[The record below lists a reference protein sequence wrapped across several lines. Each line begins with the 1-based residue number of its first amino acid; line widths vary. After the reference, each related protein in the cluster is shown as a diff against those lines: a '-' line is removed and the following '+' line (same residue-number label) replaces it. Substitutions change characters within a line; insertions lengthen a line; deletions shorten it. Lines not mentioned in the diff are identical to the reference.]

1 MLKEKIKRLEENLI
15 ILEEFRKNTPLDDL
29 LRDKIKQWA
38 LRYGIL
44 ECIQEIIDISCV
56 LVSINNLGNPKNYR
70 ECIEILVKNGYIS
83 EELGKRLISMVGLRN
98 LLVHEY
104 IKIDLSR
111 LYEFLNNIDNFR
123 EFIYYIGLKDESNQ
137 EY

>member
-1 MLKEKIKRLEENLI
+1 MLKEKIKRLEENLVT
-15 ILEEFRKNTPLDDL
+15 LEEFRKNISLDDL

-44 ECIQEIIDISCV
+44 VCIQEIIDISCA
-56 LVSINNLGNPKNYR
+56 LVSSNNLGNPKNYR
-70 ECIEILVKNGYIS
+70 ECVEILIKNGYIS

-104 IKIDLSR
+104 IKIDLFR
-111 LYEFLNNIDNFR
+111 LYEFLNNLNDFR
-123 EFIYYIGLKDESNQ
+123 EFIYYIGLKNESD
-137 EY
+137 

>member
-1 MLKEKIKRLEENLI
+1 MLKEKIKRLEENLV
-15 ILEEFRKNTPLDDL
+15 ILEEFRKNISLDDL

-44 ECIQEIIDISCV
+44 ECIQEIIDISCA
-56 LVSINNLGNPKNYR
+56 LVSSNNLGNPKNYR
-70 ECIEILVKNGYIS
+70 ECIEILIKNGYIS

-104 IKIDLSR
+104 IKIDLFR
-111 LYEFLNNIDNFR
+111 LYEFLNNLNDFR
-123 EFIYYIGLKDESNQ
+123 EFIYYIVLKDESDQ

>member
-1 MLKEKIKRLEENLI
+1 MLKEKIKRLEENLVT
-15 ILEEFRKNTPLDDL
+15 LEEFRKNISLDDL
-29 LRDKIKQWA
+29 LKDKVKQWA

-44 ECIQEIIDISCV
+44 ECIQEIIDISCA
-56 LVSINNLGNPKNYR
+56 LVSSNNLGNPKNYR
-70 ECIEILVKNGYIS
+70 ECIEILIKNGYIS

-111 LYEFLNNIDNFR
+111 LYEFLNNLNNFR
-123 EFIYYIGLKDESNQ
+123 EFIYYIGLKNESD
-137 EY
+137 

>member
-1 MLKEKIKRLEENLI
+1 MLKEKIKRLEENLVT
-15 ILEEFRKNTPLDDL
+15 LEEFRKNTSLDDL

-44 ECIQEIIDISCV
+44 ECIQEIIDISCA
-56 LVSINNLGNPKNYR
+56 LVSSNNLGNPKNYR
-70 ECIEILVKNGYIS
+70 ECIEILIKNGYIS

-111 LYEFLNNIDNFR
+111 LYEFLNNLNNFR
-123 EFIYYIGLKDESNQ
+123 EFIYYIGLKDESD
-137 EY
+137 

>member
-1 MLKEKIKRLEENLI
+1 MLKEKIKRLEENLVT
-15 ILEEFRKNTPLDDL
+15 LEEFRKNTSLDDL

-44 ECIQEIIDISCV
+44 ECIQEIIDISCA
-56 LVSINNLGNPKNYR
+56 LVSSNNLGNPKNYR
-70 ECIEILVKNGYIS
+70 ECIDILIKNGYIS

-111 LYEFLNNIDNFR
+111 LYEFLNNLNDFR
-123 EFIYYIGLKDESNQ
+123 EFIYYIGLKDESD
-137 EY
+137 

>member
-1 MLKEKIKRLEENLI
+1 MLKEKIKRLEENLV
-15 ILEEFRKNTPLDDL
+15 ILEEFRKNTPLDNL

-38 LRYGIL
+38 LKYGIL
-44 ECIQEIIDISCV
+44 ECIQEIIDISCA
-56 LVSINNLGNPKNYR
+56 LVSSNNLGNPKNYR
-70 ECIEILVKNGYIS
+70 ECVEILIKNGYIS

-111 LYEFLNNIDNFR
+111 LYEFLNNLNDFR
-123 EFIYYIGLKDESNQ
+123 EFIYYIGLKDESD
-137 EY
+137 

>member
-1 MLKEKIKRLEENLI
+1 MLKEKIKRLEENLVT
-15 ILEEFRKNTPLDDL
+15 LEEFRKNTSLDDL

-44 ECIQEIIDISCV
+44 ECIQEIIDISCA
-56 LVSINNLGNPKNYR
+56 LVSSNNLGNPKNYR
-70 ECIEILVKNGYIS
+70 ECIEILIKNGYIS

-111 LYEFLNNIDNFR
+111 LYEFLNNLNNFR
-123 EFIYYIGLKDESNQ
+123 EFIYYIGLKNESD
-137 EY
+137 

>member
-1 MLKEKIKRLEENLI
+1 MLKEKIKRLEENLVT
-15 ILEEFRKNTPLDDL
+15 LEEFRKNTSLDDL

-38 LRYGIL
+38 LKYGIL
-44 ECIQEIIDISCV
+44 DCIQEIIDISCV
-56 LVSINNLGNPKNYR
+56 LVSSNNLGNPKNYR
-70 ECIEILVKNGYIS
+70 ECVEILIKNGYIS

-111 LYEFLNNIDNFR
+111 LYEFLNNLNDFR
-123 EFIYYIGLKDESNQ
+123 EFIYYIGLKDESD
-137 EY
+137 

>member
-1 MLKEKIKRLEENLI
+1 MLKEKIKRLEENLVT
-15 ILEEFRKNTPLDDL
+15 LEEFRKNISLDDL
-29 LRDKIKQWA
+29 LRDNIKQWA

-44 ECIQEIIDISCV
+44 ECIQEIIDISCA

-70 ECIEILVKNGYIS
+70 ECIEILIKNGYIS

-111 LYEFLNNIDNFR
+111 LYEFLNNIDDFR

>member
-1 MLKEKIKRLEENLI
+1 MLKEKIKRLEENLVT
-15 ILEEFRKNTPLDDL
+15 LEEFRKNTSLDDL

-56 LVSINNLGNPKNYR
+56 LVSSNNLGNPKNYR
-70 ECIEILVKNGYIS
+70 ECVEILIKNGYIS
-83 EELGKRLISMVGLRN
+83 EELGKRLISMIGLRN

-111 LYEFLNNIDNFR
+111 LYEFLNNLNDFR
-123 EFIYYIGLKDESNQ
+123 EFIYYIGLKNESD
-137 EY
+137 

>member
-1 MLKEKIKRLEENLI
+1 MLKEKIKRLEENLVT
-15 ILEEFRKNTPLDDL
+15 LEEFRKNISLDDL
-29 LRDKIKQWA
+29 LRDNIKQWA

-44 ECIQEIIDISCV
+44 ECIQEIIDISCA

-70 ECIEILVKNGYIS
+70 ECIEILIKNGYIS

-111 LYEFLNNIDNFR
+111 LFEFLNNIDDFR

>member
-1 MLKEKIKRLEENLI
+1 MLKEKIKRLEENLVT
-15 ILEEFRKNTPLDDL
+15 LEEFRKNTSLDDL

-44 ECIQEIIDISCV
+44 ECIQEIIDISCA
-56 LVSINNLGNPKNYR
+56 LVSSNNLGNPKNYR
-70 ECIEILVKNGYIS
+70 ECVEILIKNGYIS

-104 IKIDLSR
+104 LKIDLSR
-111 LYEFLNNIDNFR
+111 LYEFLNNLNDFR
-123 EFIYYIGLKDESNQ
+123 EFIYYIGLKDELD
-137 EY
+137 

>member
-1 MLKEKIKRLEENLI
+1 MLKEKIKRLEENLVT
-15 ILEEFRKNTPLDDL
+15 LEEFRKNTSLDDL

-44 ECIQEIIDISCV
+44 ECIQEIIDISCA
-56 LVSINNLGNPKNYR
+56 LVSSNNLGNPKNYR
-70 ECIEILVKNGYIS
+70 ECVEILIKNGYIS

-111 LYEFLNNIDNFR
+111 LFEFLNNIDDFR
-123 EFIYYIGLKDESNQ
+123 EFIYYIGLKDESD
-137 EY
+137 

>member
-1 MLKEKIKRLEENLI
+1 MLKEKIKRLEENLVT
-15 ILEEFRKNTPLDDL
+15 LEEFRKNIPLDNL

-44 ECIQEIIDISCV
+44 ECIQEIIDISCA
-56 LVSINNLGNPKNYR
+56 LVSSNNLGNPKNYR
-70 ECIEILVKNGYIS
+70 ECIEILIKNGYIS
-83 EELGKRLISMVGLRN
+83 EELGKRLISIVGLRN

-111 LYEFLNNIDNFR
+111 LYEFLNNLNDFK
-123 EFIYYIGLKDESNQ
+123 EFIYYIGLKNESD
-137 EY
+137 

>member
-1 MLKEKIKRLEENLI
+1 MLKEKIKRLEENLVT
-15 ILEEFRKNTPLDDL
+15 LEEFRKNTPLDNL

-56 LVSINNLGNPKNYR
+56 LVSSNNLGNPKNYR
-70 ECIEILVKNGYIS
+70 ECIEILIKNGYIS

-111 LYEFLNNIDNFR
+111 LCEFLNNLNDFR
-123 EFIYYIGLKDESNQ
+123 EFIYYIDLKDESD
-137 EY
+137 

>member
-1 MLKEKIKRLEENLI
+1 MLKEKIKRLEENLVT
-15 ILEEFRKNTPLDDL
+15 LEEFRKNTPLDDL

-44 ECIQEIIDISCV
+44 ECIQEIIDISCA
-56 LVSINNLGNPKNYR
+56 LVSSNNLGNPKNYR
-70 ECIEILVKNGYIS
+70 ECVEILIKNGYIS

-104 IKIDLSR
+104 IKINLSR
-111 LYEFLNNIDNFR
+111 LFEFLNKLNDFR
-123 EFIYYIGLKDESNQ
+123 EFIYYIGLKDESD
-137 EY
+137 